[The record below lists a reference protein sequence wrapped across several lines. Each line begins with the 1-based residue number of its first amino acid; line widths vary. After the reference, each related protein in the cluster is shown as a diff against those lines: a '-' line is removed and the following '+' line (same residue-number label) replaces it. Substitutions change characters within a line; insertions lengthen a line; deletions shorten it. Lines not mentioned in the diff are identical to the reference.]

1 MLKFQIACSDE
12 ERVRSD
18 FETMMH
24 RDTPCGK
31 GIWGNHLWRRG
42 IHFKECGKRIKG
54 FYMTESDN
62 EGTRGSPLRV
72 SFSGRFVQKG
82 DRSFFEVYIYPSP
95 IEFFFI
101 LLAYISISIAAP
113 LVASVLVSLVF
124 VVFVVGYMKGIKDA
138 AEFFRRWVK

>member
-1 MLKFQIACSDE
+1 
-12 ERVRSD
+12 
-18 FETMMH
+18 
-24 RDTPCGK
+24 
-31 GIWGNHLWRRG
+31 
-42 IHFKECGKRIKG
+42 
-54 FYMTESDN
+54 MTESEN
-62 EGTRGSPLRV
+62 GGTRGSPLRV

-82 DRSFFEVYIYPSP
+82 DCSFFEVYIYPSP